1 MGPRLLKT
9 FSAVITHGS
18 FSYAA
23 RELGDT
29 QSAVSRQIAS
39 LGGELGVELVCRRP
53 VGPTQAG
60 ARWSTEVASVLLRI
74 DAARAEVRRVKG
86 KTTGRLTDRH
96 LSTGGHRTRTADH
109 R

>member
-1 MGPRLLKT
+1 MASGSSTSDADLVGPRLLKT

-29 QSAVSRQIAS
+29 QSAVSRQIGS
-39 LGGELGVELVCRRP
+39 LEGELGDELVCRRP

-60 ARWSTEVASVLLRI
+60 ARWST
-74 DAARAEVRRVKG
+74 RRRSSCG
-86 KTTGRLTDRH
+86 
-96 LSTGGHRTRTADH
+96 STPHTR
-109 R
+109 RSGE